1 MLNNIDFNFSNE
13 SFEEIFLSM
22 GVPKNLAEIL
32 MYISQNNEKKKLK
45 KDRFYLNY
53 EDYNQDEYNIFI
65 YETCKYPLNSNPHQ
79 TLN

>member
-13 SFEEIFLSM
+13 SLEEIFLSM
-22 GVPKNLAEIL
+22 GVPKNLSEIL
-32 MYISQNNEKKKLK
+32 MYISQNNKKKVK

-53 EDYNQDEYNIFI
+53 EDYNQEEYNIFI
-65 YETCKYPLNSNPHQ
+65 YETCKYPPNSNPHQ